1 MVKYMKKNIDN
12 FLERI
17 TLMTAEENILA
28 GQKELN
34 KLYLNDHIKD
44 LPLQDRLA
52 QVNLTRTGDRVDLYR
67 VNRRLYPNGRTD

>member
-1 MVKYMKKNIDN
+1 MKKNMDN

-17 TLMTAEENILA
+17 TLMTAEENILVS
-28 GQKELN
+28 QKELN

-44 LPLQDRLA
+44 LPLQDQLA

>member
-1 MVKYMKKNIDN
+1 MKKNIDN

>member
-1 MVKYMKKNIDN
+1 MKKNMDN

>member
-1 MVKYMKKNIDN
+1 MKRNMDH

-34 KLYLNDHIKD
+34 KLYLKYQGTKYKN
-44 LPLQDRLA
+44 
-52 QVNLTRTGDRVDLYR
+52 
-67 VNRRLYPNGRTD
+67 YPNGRTD

>member
-1 MVKYMKKNIDN
+1 
-12 FLERI
+12 
-17 TLMTAEENILA
+17 MTAEENILA